1 MTARLAILIIE
12 PMLHNL
18 IGTSLCQKIFQV
30 NEYNNSNFMA
40 SYIMAVEDESHQVG
54 QWSEQG
60 YQGFIHASDRYWK
73 FYVEATYLK

>member
-1 MTARLAILIIE
+1 
-12 PMLHNL
+12 
-18 IGTSLCQKIFQV
+18 
-30 NEYNNSNFMA
+30 MA